1 MRQKSLLHRFTL
13 GLLIG
18 VLMTPAEPAQ
28 AQWTVFDPS
37 QYALQVKKRVEE
49 AQRYMQ
55 MFDNAVKQ
63 LTTLKGVLEQ
73 AEDLVAKQRN
83 AITTMANIGRTVRA
97 SYQLK
102 DQLEAIVKTRLR
114 MLRSIDDR
122 LRRGVFDPEADLR
135 DLDEYLRTSIGR
147 SSQDTIANRERL
159 ARMDNELEKWQTDFQ
174 KANAQLAEVQKK
186 RKDAL
191 ALLDIEKAKA
201 DSDKCVPCI
210 ASLNEQLASYDTVIV
225 QLEAQV
231 AELFCRIENR
241 VKQYNIQMQER
252 VRFGEQVQSMN
263 ERWRRFNNSLDE
275 LQGALRKVN

>member
-1 MRQKSLLHRFTL
+1 MRQKSLLHRLTL
-13 GLLIG
+13 GLFIWI
-18 VLMTPAEPAQ
+18 LMMPAKPAQ

-37 QYALQVKKRVEE
+37 QYALQVKKRIEE

-63 LTTLKGVLEQ
+63 FTTLKGVLEQ

-102 DQLEAIVKTRLR
+102 DQLETIVKTRLR

-122 LRRGVFDPEADLR
+122 LRRGIFDPEADLR

-174 KANAQLAEVQKK
+174 KTNAQLAETQKK
-186 RKDAL
+186 RNDAL

-201 DSDKCVPCI
+201 DSDKCAPCI
-210 ASLNEQLASYDTVIV
+210 ASLNEQLASYDALIV
-225 QLEAQV
+225 QLEAQ
-231 AELFCRIENR
+231 AADLFCRIENR
-241 VKQYNIQMQER
+241 VKHYDIQMQER

-263 ERWRRFNNSLDE
+263 EAWSRFNNSLDE
-275 LQGALRKVN
+275 LQRTLSKIN